1 MNRQKVH
8 MLSLSLITI
17 CPPPTTPRKET
28 TINRY
33 FIIQIM
39 KLFIYLFIYPLLAV
53 IIHES
58 HLFFRFL
65 KIFYRVIKQIK

>member
-53 IIHES
+53 I
-58 HLFFRFL
+58 
-65 KIFYRVIKQIK
+65 YYP